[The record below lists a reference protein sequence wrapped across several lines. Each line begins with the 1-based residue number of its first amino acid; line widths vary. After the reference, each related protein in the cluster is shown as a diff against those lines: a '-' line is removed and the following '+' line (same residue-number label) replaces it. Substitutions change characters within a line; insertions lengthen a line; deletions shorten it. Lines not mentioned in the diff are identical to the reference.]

1 MDTSHL
7 REHIVADDGL
17 IRGYGNT
24 TVTLHQTGDIVELVL
39 ADIRLGI
46 ELVLKNHLHTRQ
58 RCIATTLSQTVH
70 RHMKSLG
77 TTEYSGQGV

>member
-17 IRGYGNT
+17 VGGYGDT
-24 TVTLHQTGDIVELVL
+24 AVTLHQTGDVVKFVL

-46 ELVLKNHLHTRQ
+46 ELVLKDHLHTRQ
-58 RCIATTLSQTVH
+58 RCIATTFSQTVH
-70 RHMKSLG
+70 RHMKPLG